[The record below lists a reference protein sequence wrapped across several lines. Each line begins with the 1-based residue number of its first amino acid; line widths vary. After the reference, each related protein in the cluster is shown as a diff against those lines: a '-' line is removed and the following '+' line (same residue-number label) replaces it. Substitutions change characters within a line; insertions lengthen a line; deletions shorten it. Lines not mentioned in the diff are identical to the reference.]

1 MHQSLPNRLKNRTQA
16 WIKSLIP
23 QHLQKSVFTT
33 EAHKSMESE
42 EQKKLKPSL
51 SLFDATAI
59 SIGAIIGGGIF
70 VVTGIAAGLAGSAL
84 VVSMLIAA
92 LISLLT
98 ALSFAEL
105 TAWQPKE
112 GSIYE
117 YSYQLISPFAG
128 FLVGWMW
135 ILSNTFAGA
144 AVSLGFAYYLTALVP
159 SLNPNLV
166 AAVVCLAFTAI
177 NYYSVKES
185 AKLNNILVTAKL
197 LILAFFITYGLANI
211 NTTNFAPFKPLD
223 VGVLSGAVFFFF
235 AYGGFARAAV
245 IAEEVKDAK
254 HNVPR
259 AMLIAL
265 AISTI
270 VYILVGIAAVG
281 LVGSSRLAGSNS
293 PLEEAMKA
301 TGNSAASTIIAVG
314 GILATASVLL
324 TSILGVSRMTYAMAK
339 RKDLPQALA
348 KLDPKRNTP
357 TYATWIIGAIMTI
370 LVLLTDLSRVV
381 AISSFA
387 MLFFYSLAN
396 LSALRLKTE
405 KRTFPR
411 ILPGLGAASCL
422 ALLAF
427 ELFASLESWII
438 GTASLL
444 IGAIYYL
451 AKQRFRQRN

>member
-1 MHQSLPNRLKNRTQA
+1 MD
-16 WIKSLIP
+16 
-23 QHLQKSVFTT
+23 
-33 EAHKSMESE
+33 
-42 EQKKLKPSL
+42 KKADQQPRLKPSL
-51 SLFDATAI
+51 GLFDATAI
-59 SIGAIIGGGIF
+59 SVGAIIGGGIF

-84 VVSMLIAA
+84 VVSMLVAA

-117 YSYQLISPFAG
+117 YSYQLVSPFAG

-144 AVSLGFAYYLTALVP
+144 AVSLGFAYYLTSLVP
-159 SLNPNLV
+159 SLNSNLV
-166 AAVVCLAFTAI
+166 AAIVCLAFTAI
-177 NYYSVKES
+177 NYYSVKQS
-185 AKLNNILVTAKL
+185 ALLNNILVTAKL
-197 LILAFFITYGLANI
+197 LILAFFIIYGLFFV
-211 NTTNFAPFKPLD
+211 NTANFAQFKPLD
-223 VGVLSGAVFFFF
+223 VGVFSGAVFFFF

-254 HNVPR
+254 RNVPR

-265 AISTI
+265 AISA
-270 VYILVGIAAVG
+270 VFYILIGTVAVG
-281 LVGSSRLAGSNS
+281 LVGPNRLANSNS

-301 TGNSAASTIIAVG
+301 TGNTYATFTIAVG

-324 TSILGVSRMTYAMAK
+324 TSVLGVSRMAYAMAK

-357 TYATWIIGAIMTI
+357 IYATWIVGLAMTI
-370 LVLLTDLSRVV
+370 LVLLIDLSRVV

-387 MLFFYSLAN
+387 MLFFYTLAN
-396 LSALRLKTE
+396 ISALRLKPE
-405 KRTFPR
+405 KRTYPK
-411 ILPGLGAASCL
+411 ILPAIGAISCL

-427 ELFASLESWII
+427 ELFASLQSWII

-444 IGAIYYL
+444 AGAVYYV
-451 AKQRFRQRN
+451 AKQKLKPT

>member
-1 MHQSLPNRLKNRTQA
+1 MKKEDTQLSGLRASLG
-16 WIKSLIP
+16 
-23 QHLQKSVFTT
+23 
-33 EAHKSMESE
+33 
-42 EQKKLKPSL
+42 
-51 SLFDATAI
+51 LFDAV
-59 SIGAIIGGGIF
+59 SVSVGAIIGGGIF

-84 VVSMLIAA
+84 IVSMLIAA

-105 TAWQPKE
+105 TSWQPKE

-117 YSYQLISPFAG
+117 YSYQLVSPFAG

-159 SLNPNLV
+159 ALQANYV

-177 NYYSVKES
+177 NYYSVKQS
-185 AKLNNILVTAKL
+185 ALINNILVTAKL
-197 LILAFFITYGLANI
+197 LILAFFIIYGLSYMNP
-211 NTTNFAPFKPLD
+211 TNFTPFKPLD

-254 HNVPR
+254 RNVPR

-265 AISTI
+265 AISAI
-270 VYILVGIAAVG
+270 FYILIGTVAVG
-281 LVGSSRLAGSNS
+281 LVGPNRLASSNS

-301 TGNSAASTIIAVG
+301 TGNSAATSIIAIG

-324 TSILGVSRMTYAMAK
+324 TSVLGVSRMAYAMAK
-339 RKDLPQALA
+339 RKDLPQALG

-357 TYATWIIGAIMTI
+357 IYSTWIIGIIMAL
-370 LVLLTDLSRVV
+370 LVLLIDLSKVV

-396 LSALRLKTE
+396 ISALRLKPE
-405 KRTFPR
+405 KRTYSK
-411 ILPGLGAASCL
+411 ILPALGAVSCL

-427 ELFASLESWII
+427 ELFASLQSWII

-444 IGAIYYL
+444 IGAVYYV
-451 AKQRFRQRN
+451 AKQKLKPKQ

>member
-1 MHQSLPNRLKNRTQA
+1 
-16 WIKSLIP
+16 
-23 QHLQKSVFTT
+23 
-33 EAHKSMESE
+33 MESE

-84 VVSMLIAA
+84 VISMLIAA

-98 ALSFAEL
+98 ALSFTEL

-117 YSYQLISPFAG
+117 YSYQLVSPFAG

-144 AVSLGFAYYLTALVP
+144 AVSLGFAYYLAALVP
-159 SLNPNLV
+159 SLNPNIV
-166 AAVVCLAFTAI
+166 AAVACLTFTLI
-177 NYYSVKES
+177 NYYSVKQS
-185 AKLNNILVTAKL
+185 ALLNNILVTAKL
-197 LILAFFITYGLANI
+197 LILAFFIIYGLFFMNPA
-211 NTTNFAPFKPLD
+211 NFAPFKPLD
-223 VGVLSGAVFFFF
+223 IGVFSGAVFFFF

-254 HNVPR
+254 RNVPR

-265 AISTI
+265 AISALI
-270 VYILVGIAAVG
+270 YVLIGVVAVG
-281 LVGSSRLAGSNS
+281 LVGSNSLAGSNS

-301 TGNSAASTIIAVG
+301 TGNTAASSIIAVG

-324 TSILGVSRMTYAMAK
+324 TSVLGVSRMAYAMAR

-357 TYATWIIGAIMTI
+357 VYSTWIIGLVMVL
-370 LVLLTDLSRVV
+370 LVLFIDLSRVV

-387 MLFFYSLAN
+387 MLFFYTLAN
-396 LSALRLKTE
+396 VSALRLKPE
-405 KRTFPR
+405 KRTYPR
-411 ILPGLGAASCL
+411 ILPAIGAVSCL
-422 ALLAF
+422 ALLVF
-427 ELFASLESWII
+427 ELFASLQSWII
-438 GTASLL
+438 GTACLL
-444 IGAIYYL
+444 IGAVYYV
-451 AKQRFRQRN
+451 AKRKLKPKS

>member
-1 MHQSLPNRLKNRTQA
+1 
-16 WIKSLIP
+16 
-23 QHLQKSVFTT
+23 
-33 EAHKSMESE
+33 MENE

-84 VVSMLIAA
+84 VISMLIAA

-357 TYATWIIGAIMTI
+357 AYATWIIGAIMTI

-451 AKQRFRQRN
+451 AKQKFRQRN

>member
-1 MHQSLPNRLKNRTQA
+1 MA
-16 WIKSLIP
+16 I
-23 QHLQKSVFTT
+23 
-33 EAHKSMESE
+33 E
-42 EQKKLKPSL
+42 EREEGKLKPSL
-51 SLFDATAI
+51 GLFDAVAV
-59 SIGAIIGGGIF
+59 SVGAIIGGGIF

-84 VVSMLIAA
+84 VVSMFIAA

-105 TAWQPKE
+105 TSWQPKE

-117 YSYQLISPFAG
+117 YSYQLVSPFAG

-159 SLNPNLV
+159 SLYPNYV

-177 NYYSVKES
+177 NCYSIKQS
-185 AKLNNILVTAKL
+185 ARLNNILVTAKL
-197 LILAFFITYGLANI
+197 LILAFFITYGMLFMNP
-211 NTTNFAPFKPLD
+211 TNFTPFKPLD

-254 HNVPR
+254 RNVPK

-265 AISTI
+265 AISAI
-270 VYILVGIAAVG
+270 FYILVGTVAVG
-281 LVGSSRLAGSNS
+281 LVGPNKLASSNS

-301 TGNSAASTIIAVG
+301 TGNSAATFTIALG
-314 GILATASVLL
+314 GMLATASVLL
-324 TSILGVSRMTYAMAK
+324 TSVLGVSRMAYAMAR

-357 TYATWIIGAIMTI
+357 IYSTWIIGLIMTL
-370 LVLLTDLSRVV
+370 LVLLIDLSEVV

-387 MLFFYSLAN
+387 MLFFYTLAN
-396 LSALRLKTE
+396 VSALRLKTE
-405 KRTFPR
+405 KRAYPR
-411 ILPGLGAASCL
+411 ILPAIGAAFCL
-422 ALLAF
+422 ALLTF
-427 ELFASLESWII
+427 ELFASLQSWII
-438 GTASLL
+438 GTVCLL
-444 IGAIYYL
+444 VGAVYYV
-451 AKQRFRQRN
+451 AKQKPRKQ

>member
-1 MHQSLPNRLKNRTQA
+1 MKKEDAQQFGLRASLG
-16 WIKSLIP
+16 
-23 QHLQKSVFTT
+23 
-33 EAHKSMESE
+33 
-42 EQKKLKPSL
+42 
-51 SLFDATAI
+51 LFDAV
-59 SIGAIIGGGIF
+59 SVSVGAIIGGGIF

-84 VVSMLIAA
+84 IVSMLIAA

-117 YSYQLISPFAG
+117 YSYQLVSPFAG

-159 SLNPNLV
+159 SLNPNYV
-166 AAVVCLAFTAI
+166 AAIVCLAFTAI
-177 NYYSVKES
+177 NYCSVKQS
-185 AKLNNILVTAKL
+185 ARLNNILVTAKL
-197 LILAFFITYGLANI
+197 LILAFFIIYGMLFMNP
-211 NTTNFAPFKPLD
+211 TNFTPFRPLD
-223 VGVLSGAVFFFF
+223 VGVFSGAVFFFF

-254 HNVPR
+254 RNVPK

-270 VYILVGIAAVG
+270 FYILIGTVAVG
-281 LVGSSRLAGSNS
+281 LVGPNRLANSHS

-301 TGNSAASTIIAVG
+301 TGNSAATFTIAVG

-324 TSILGVSRMTYAMAK
+324 TSVLGVSRMAYAMAR

-357 TYATWIIGAIMTI
+357 INSTWIVGLIMTL
-370 LVLLTDLSRVV
+370 LVLLIDLSKVV

-387 MLFFYSLAN
+387 MLFFYTLAN
-396 LSALRLKTE
+396 VSALRLKTE
-405 KRTFPR
+405 KRAYPR
-411 ILPGLGAASCL
+411 ILPAIGAASCL

-427 ELFASLESWII
+427 ELFASLQSWII
-438 GTASLL
+438 GTACLL
-444 IGAIYYL
+444 VGAVYYV
-451 AKQRFRQRN
+451 AKQKLRKQ